1 MKRFKFGS
9 CFWGILLIAGMLC
22 VIPTGVAGAETK
34 VVIGL
39 NSDARSL
46 DPVLT
51 MDATT
56 IRILRHVYDGL
67 FFRDPDMKVIPEL
80 AESYEFV
87 DDVTWVI
94 KLRKG
99 IKFHNGE
106 PFNAQA
112 VKFTIDFILDPA
124 NKALTNTLVN
134 RIERVD
140 IVDDYTIKIITKVP
154 FVTLLENL
162 IEVFIAPPKLA
173 KEKGMKYLAE
183 HPVGT
188 GAYKLESWSKD
199 REIVLV
205 KNEQYWKGVPQIDK
219 IVVRVI
225 PEVGP
230 RVSALV
236 VGEVDIIPDVPPHL
250 IQQVNNSGVASVKGV
265 PARRIIFIALD
276 NLNEGPMQDVRVRQ
290 AINYGVN
297 VDEIINT
304 VMEGYATR
312 TPGPLTPINKG
323 FDPTLKPFPYD
334 PQKAKSLLK
343 EAGYGDGLNLTLHSC
358 QGRYLKD
365 KEFAQAIAAQLA
377 KIGVKVKVQFHE
389 WGTYLKLVKSHKA
402 GDMHVLGRSDREL
415 EGGIM
420 YAWFKSKASWVTF
433 SDPEIDKA
441 LDQAMPVVTPAAR
454 QAGFNQL
461 QRQIQKA
468 APWIFLWEQHDLYG
482 VSNRLEWTPRADEQ
496 FYLYDAKVKK

>member
-1 MKRFKFGS
+1 MRKFRQV
-9 CFWGILLIAGMLC
+9 FRLWAMVLIFGMLC
-22 VIPTGVAGAETK
+22 TFSANVAGAETK
-34 VVIGL
+34 AVIGL

-56 IRILRHVYDGL
+56 IRVLRHIYDGL
-67 FFRDPDMKVIPEL
+67 FFRDHDMKVIPEL
-80 AESYEFV
+80 AKSYEF
-87 DDVTWVI
+87 DNNLTWVI

-106 PFNAQA
+106 PFNARA

-140 IVDDYTIKIITKVP
+140 VVDDYTIKITTKVP

-173 KEKGMKYLAE
+173 QEKGMKYLAE
-183 HPVGT
+183 NPVGT
-188 GAYKLESWSKD
+188 GAYKLKSWSKD

-205 KNEQYWKGVPQIDK
+205 KNEQYWKGVPRIDK
-219 IVVRVI
+219 IIVRVI

-250 IQQVNNSGVASVKGV
+250 IQQVNSSGVASVKGV

-276 NLNEGPMQDVRVRQ
+276 NLNKGPMQDVRVRQ
-290 AINYGVN
+290 ALNYGVD
-297 VDEIINT
+297 VDEIIST

-323 FDPTLKPFPYD
+323 FDATLKPYPHD
-334 PQKAKSLLK
+334 PEKAKSLLK

-377 KIGVKVKVQFHE
+377 KIGVNVKVQFHE

-433 SDPEIDKA
+433 SDPEVDKA
-441 LDQAMPVVTPAAR
+441 LDKAMPVVEPGAR
-454 QAGFNQL
+454 QAGFNEL
-461 QRQIQKA
+461 QRTIQKA

-482 VSNRLEWTPRADEQ
+482 VSNRLDWTPRADEQ
-496 FYLYDAKVKK
+496 FYLFDAKIKK